1 MWVKCKRNNTQG
13 TLEHCD
19 AGKKEIVNKTITN
32 QPLVNA
38 STQALREMVMIDCK
52 IEKHAHCVI
61 AEVGWTKY

>member
-19 AGKKEIVNKTITN
+19 AGKKEIVNKTITT

-38 STQALREMVMIDCK
+38 STQALRGNGDD
-52 IEKHAHCVI
+52 
-61 AEVGWTKY
+61 